1 VNLNMSDNFTT
12 DAEKASYGI
21 GLQMGEQLKANPF
34 EGLNLNSV
42 FEGMK
47 DAYTGNDFQVEIPA
61 IQAAFEKINAE
72 IQARRE
78 EEAKVLAAEG
88 IAFLEENAKRPE
100 VTVTES
106 GLQYEVLTEGNGE
119 KPTVDSTI
127 RAHYHGTLINGT
139 VFDSS
144 YERGQP
150 AEFPVGG
157 VIKGWTEAVQMMGTG
172 SKWRLYV
179 PHELAYG
186 ERGAGAAIAPFSTL
200 IFDVEL
206 LEII

>member
-1 VNLNMSDNFTT
+1 MSEKFTNN
-12 DAEKASYGI
+12 AEKASYGI
-21 GLQMGEQLKANPF
+21 GLQMGEQLKGNPF

-47 DAYTGNDFQVEIPA
+47 DAYAGADFQVEIPA
-61 IQAAFEKINAE
+61 IQAAFEEINTQ

-88 IAFLEENAKRPE
+88 ESFLAENALRPE
-100 VTVTES
+100 VTVTAS
-106 GLQYEVLTEGNGE
+106 GLQYEVITSGEGE
-119 KPTVDSTI
+119 KPTAESTV
-127 RAHYHGTLINGT
+127 RTHYHGTLINGT

-144 YERGQP
+144 YDRGQP

-157 VIKGWTEAVQMMGTG
+157 VIKGWTEALQMMAVG

-179 PHELAYG
+179 PHDLAYG
-186 ERGAGAAIAPFSTL
+186 ERGAGASIAPYSTL
-200 IFDVEL
+200 VFDVEL

>member
-1 VNLNMSDNFTT
+1 MSDNFTT

-21 GLQMGEQLKANPF
+21 GLQMGEQLKSNPF

-47 DAYTGNDFQVEIPA
+47 DAYAGSAFQVEIPE
-61 IQAAFEKINAE
+61 IQAAFEKINEE

-78 EEAKVLAAEG
+78 EEAKVLSAEG

-100 VTVTES
+100 ITVTES
-106 GLQYEVLTEGNGE
+106 GLQYEVLATGEGE
-119 KPTVDSTI
+119 KPTAESTVRVD
-127 RAHYHGTLINGT
+127 YHGTLVNGT

-157 VIKGWTEAVQMMGTG
+157 VIKGWTEALQMMPVGT
-172 SKWRLYV
+172 KWRIYV

-200 IFDVEL
+200 VFDVEL
-206 LEII
+206 HEILS

>member
-1 VNLNMSDNFTT
+1 MSDNFTT

-21 GLQMGEQLKANPF
+21 GLQMGEQLKSNPF

-47 DAYTGNDFQVEIPA
+47 DAYAGSAFQVEIPE
-61 IQAAFEKINAE
+61 IQAAFEKVNEE

-78 EEAKVLAAEG
+78 EESKVLSAEG

-100 VTVTES
+100 ITVTES
-106 GLQYEVLTEGNGE
+106 GLQYEVLATGEGE
-119 KPTVDSTI
+119 KPTAESTVRVD
-127 RAHYHGTLINGT
+127 YHGTLINGT

-157 VIKGWTEAVQMMGTG
+157 VIKGWTEALQMMPVGT
-172 SKWRLYV
+172 KWRIYV

-200 IFDVEL
+200 VFDVEL
-206 LEII
+206 HEILS

>member
-1 VNLNMSDNFTT
+1 MSDNFTT

-106 GLQYEVLTEGNGE
+106 GLQYEVLTAGDGE
-119 KPTVDSTI
+119 KPTAGST
-127 RAHYHGTLINGT
+127 H
-139 VFDSS
+139 
-144 YERGQP
+144 
-150 AEFPVGG
+150 
-157 VIKGWTEAVQMMGTG
+157 
-172 SKWRLYV
+172 
-179 PHELAYG
+179 
-186 ERGAGAAIAPFSTL
+186 
-200 IFDVEL
+200 
-206 LEII
+206 

>member
-1 VNLNMSDNFTT
+1 MSDNFTT

-100 VTVTES
+100 ITVTES
-106 GLQYEVLTEGNGE
+106 GLQFEVLTAGEGE
-119 KPTVDSTI
+119 KPTADSTV
-127 RAHYHGTLINGT
+127 RTHYHGTLINGT

-157 VIKGWTEAVQMMGTG
+157 VIKGWTEALQMMGTG

>member
-1 VNLNMSDNFTT
+1 MSDNFSTG
-12 DAEKASYGI
+12 AEKASYGI

-47 DAYTGNDFQVEIPA
+47 DAYAGNDFQVEIPE
-61 IQAAFEKINAE
+61 IQAAFEKINTE

-88 IAFLEENAKRPE
+88 IAFLEENAKRSE
-100 VTVTES
+100 ITVTES
-106 GLQYEVLTEGNGE
+106 GLQYEVLATGEGE
-119 KPTVDSTI
+119 KPTAESTVRVD
-127 RAHYHGTLINGT
+127 YHGTLINGT

-157 VIKGWTEAVQMMGTG
+157 VIKGWTEALQMMPVGT
-172 SKWRLYV
+172 KWRLYV

-186 ERGAGAAIAPFSTL
+186 ERGAGAAIAPYSTL
-200 IFDVEL
+200 VFDVEL
-206 LEII
+206 HAIL

>member
-1 VNLNMSDNFTT
+1 MSDNFTT

-21 GLQMGEQLKANPF
+21 GLQMGEQLKSNPF

-47 DAYTGNDFQVEIPA
+47 DAYAGSAFQVEIPE
-61 IQAAFEKINAE
+61 IQAAFEKVNEE

-78 EEAKVLAAEG
+78 EESKVLSAEG
-88 IAFLEENAKRPE
+88 IAFLEKNAKRPE
-100 VTVTES
+100 ITVTES
-106 GLQYEVLTEGNGE
+106 GLQYEVLATGEGE
-119 KPTVDSTI
+119 KPTAESTVRVD
-127 RAHYHGTLINGT
+127 YHGTLINGT

-157 VIKGWTEAVQMMGTG
+157 VIKGWTEALQMMPVGT
-172 SKWRLYV
+172 KWRIYV

-200 IFDVEL
+200 VFDVEL
-206 LEII
+206 HEILS

>member
-1 VNLNMSDNFTT
+1 MSDLFNT

-34 EGLNLNSV
+34 EGLNLLSV

-47 DAYTGNDFQVEIPA
+47 DAYAGEALRVEVPE
-61 IQAAFEKINAE
+61 IQAAFETINAE
-72 IQARRE
+72 IQKRRE

-88 IAFLEENAKRPE
+88 TAFLEENAKRAE

-106 GLQYEVLTEGNGE
+106 GLQYEVLAEGEGD
-119 KPTVDSTI
+119 KPAADSTV
-127 RAHYHGTLINGT
+127 RVHYHGTLINGQ

-144 YERGQP
+144 VERGQP
-150 AEFPVGG
+150 AEFPVNG
-157 VIKGWTEAVQMMGTG
+157 VIKGWTEALQLMAPGA
-172 SKWRLYV
+172 KLRLYI
-179 PHELAYG
+179 PHDLAYG
-186 ERGAGAAIAPFSTL
+186 ERGAGASIAPFSTL

-206 LEII
+206 LEVL

>member
-1 VNLNMSDNFTT
+1 MSDNFSTG
-12 DAEKASYGI
+12 AEKASYGI

-47 DAYTGNDFQVEIPA
+47 DAYTGNDFQVEIPE
-61 IQAAFEKINAE
+61 IQAAFEKINTE

-78 EEAKVLAAEG
+78 EEAKVLSAEG

-100 VTVTES
+100 ITVTES
-106 GLQYEVLTEGNGE
+106 GLQYEVITTGEGE
-119 KPTVDSTI
+119 KPTAESTVRVD
-127 RAHYHGTLINGT
+127 YHGTLINGT

-157 VIKGWTEAVQMMGTG
+157 VIKGWTEALQMMPEGT
-172 SKWRLYV
+172 KWRVYV
-179 PHELAYG
+179 PHDLAYG

-206 LEII
+206 HAIL

>member
-1 VNLNMSDNFTT
+1 MSDNFTT

-21 GLQMGEQLKANPF
+21 GLQMGEQLKSNPF

-47 DAYTGNDFQVEIPA
+47 DAYAGSAFQVEIPE
-61 IQAAFEKINAE
+61 IQAAFEKINEE

-78 EEAKVLAAEG
+78 EESKVLSAEG

-100 VTVTES
+100 ITVTES
-106 GLQYEVLTEGNGE
+106 GLQYEVLATGEGE
-119 KPTVDSTI
+119 KPTAESTVRVD
-127 RAHYHGTLINGT
+127 YHGTLINGT

-157 VIKGWTEAVQMMGTG
+157 VIKGWTEALQMMPAGT
-172 SKWRLYV
+172 KWRLYV
-179 PHELAYG
+179 PHDLAYG
-186 ERGAGAAIAPFSTL
+186 ERGAGAAIAPYSTL
-200 IFDVEL
+200 VFDVEL
-206 LEII
+206 HAIL

>member
-1 VNLNMSDNFTT
+1 MSDNFTT

-47 DAYTGNDFQVEIPA
+47 DAYAGSAFQVEIPE
-61 IQAAFEKINAE
+61 IQAAFEKINEE

-88 IAFLEENAKRPE
+88 VAFLEENAKRPE
-100 VTVTES
+100 ITVTES
-106 GLQYEVLTEGNGE
+106 GLQYEVLATGEGE
-119 KPTVDSTI
+119 KPTAESTVRVD
-127 RAHYHGTLINGT
+127 YHGTLVNGT

-157 VIKGWTEAVQMMGTG
+157 VIKGWTEALQMMPVGT
-172 SKWRLYV
+172 KWRLYV

-186 ERGAGAAIAPFSTL
+186 ERGAGAAISPYSTL
-200 IFDVEL
+200 VFDVEL
-206 LEII
+206 HAIL